1 MTREV
6 LISPK
11 ATARLVVTMPP
22 EPSRLG
28 TALAADIAGDF
39 VTLTPTTDAFRHIAS
54 LARERLTIMVPYID
68 SVGTDWAADIFEG
81 TTAAERTLVIR
92 DATQLKRCGSP
103 GRRLERTATQIIDY
117 GGADLTQ
124 ETFHAKIV
132 LADGVAAYVGS
143 ANLLRRSRC
152 FSSRC
157 SRGSSPAST
166 TASAW
171 RARLRAPSGVT
182 TPKNP
187 QVHSPRS
194 AVHAVLDYKRLAA
207 AWQDTNPKPR

>member
-28 TALAADIAGDF
+28 AALAADIAGDY

-68 SVGTDWAADIFEG
+68 PVGADWAAEMFED
-81 TTAAERTLVIR
+81 TAATRRTLVIK
-92 DATQLKRCGSP
+92 DAAQLERCGSP
-103 GRRLERTATQIIDY
+103 GRRLKRSATQIIDY

-132 LADGVAAYVGS
+132 LADGIAAYVGS
-143 ANLLRRSRC
+143 ANLLKRSKLSNLEC
-152 FSSRC
+152 
-157 SRGSSPAST
+157 GMLVEGPAVQ
-166 TASAW
+166 AVKVLLDAVISA
-171 RARLRAPSGVT
+171 A
-182 TPKNP
+182 
-187 QVHSPRS
+187 
-194 AVHAVLDYKRLAA
+194 
-207 AWQDTNPKPR
+207 

>member
-28 TALAADIAGDF
+28 RALAADIASDYI
-39 VTLTPTTDAFRHIAS
+39 TLTPTTDAFRHIAS

-68 SVGTDWAADIFEG
+68 SVGADWASEMFEG
-81 TTAAERTLVIR
+81 TAAAVRTLIIR
-92 DATQLKRCGSP
+92 DAAQLTRCGSS
-103 GRRLERTATQIIDY
+103 GRRLKRATTSVIDY
-117 GGADLTQ
+117 GGAGIGQ

-143 ANLLRRSRC
+143 ANLLRRSKLANLEC
-152 FSSRC
+152 
-157 SRGSSPAST
+157 GMLVEGPAVQ
-166 TASAW
+166 AVKVLLDAVIC
-171 RARLRAPSGVT
+171 AD
-182 TPKNP
+182 
-187 QVHSPRS
+187 QV
-194 AVHAVLDYKRLAA
+194 
-207 AWQDTNPKPR
+207 